1 MSVQPNQPSIS
12 GPTELG
18 RLVLVGARRKLLA
31 EIVDSLMQGTQF
43 LALTG
48 APGVGKI
55 RRDELDRVDF
65 SDVTAGERLPN
76 VTPGEVLREEFLV
89 PLGMSARAL
98 ARDLGVPANR
108 ITEILNGGRAV
119 SAATAILLS
128 RRFGTSPE
136 FWMNLQTAHDV
147 EAARQAMAA

>member
-1 MSVQPNQPSIS
+1 MIRKARSV
-12 GPTELG
+12 
-18 RLVLVGARRKLLA
+18 
-31 EIVDSLMQGTQF
+31 
-43 LALTG
+43 
-48 APGVGKI
+48 I

-136 FWMNLQTAHDV
+136 FWMNLQTAHDL